1 MMLRNRVP
9 ARLAIEALR
18 AGVPNSEAIKRLGCP
33 DDRIEARFE
42 AALDDAADAPTSGFA
57 VAGGFGTGKSHLL
70 GYLREA
76 ALQHNF
82 VVSTVTVSKETPLSM
97 PGVTYA
103 AAMRN
108 ATMRGVNDDAVTR
121 ALANVERLEGAMQS
135 LELWASTPQ
144 AAMSPMFSAVL
155 HIIGRGMDAE
165 LRHGIEAFLTDG
177 RPPGPSVRRALKDK
191 HVRSLFDIG
200 PVAPAELVRQRMRFM
215 PQLFCAAGF
224 AGWVVLLDEVELI
237 GRYGPLQRA
246 LAYAELGQWIGLD
259 EASRI
264 PGIFAVCAITDDF
277 ADAVI
282 NAKQDAEKLTER
294 LRLRNVPRQAELAGL
309 AMRAIQGA
317 MKLPT
322 PDDADLRRHEAA
334 LRATYTEAYG
344 WPAPPA
350 EIAARQANR
359 TMRHHIR
366 GWITQWDMLRI
377 AGIHASVVET
387 VSITDYTED
396 ERLTET
402 PDGFDT
408 PG

>member
-1 MMLRNRVP
+1 MMLRDRVP

-18 AGVPNSEAIKRLGCP
+18 AGVPNSEAINRLGCP
-33 DDRIEARFE
+33 DDQIEARFE
-42 AALDDAADAPTSGFA
+42 TALDNAADAPVSGFA

-76 ALQHNF
+76 ALQRNF
-82 VVSTVTVSKETPLSM
+82 VVSTVTVSKETPLSI

-121 ALANVERLEGAMQS
+121 ALTNVERLEGAMQS

-155 HIIGRGMDAE
+155 HLISRGMDAE
-165 LRHGIEAFLTDG
+165 LRHAIEAFLADG
-177 RPPGPSVRRALKDK
+177 RPPLPSLRRALKDK
-191 HVRSLFDIG
+191 HVRSLFDMA

-246 LAYAELGQWIGLD
+246 LAYAELAQWLGLD
-259 EASRI
+259 EATRV
-264 PGIFAVCAITDDF
+264 PGIFAVCAITDDY

-282 NAKQDAEKLTER
+282 NAKQDADKLTER

-309 AMRAIQGA
+309 AMRAIQVA

-322 PDDADLRRHEAA
+322 PDDSDLRQHEAT
-334 LRATYTEAYG
+334 LRDAYTEAYG
-344 WPAPPA
+344 WTAPPA
-350 EIAARQANR
+350 EIGARQANR

-377 AGIHASVVET
+377 AGIRASVVET
-387 VSITDYTED
+387 VSITDYSED
-396 ERLTET
+396 DRLTET
-402 PDGFDT
+402 PDGFDAPT
-408 PG
+408 

>member
-1 MMLRNRVP
+1 MTPQGQVP

-18 AGVPNSEAIKRLGCP
+18 AGVPNSEAIRRLGCP
-33 DDRIEARFE
+33 DLDIEARFE
-42 AALDDAADAPTSGFA
+42 TALDTIADAPAPGFT

-76 ALQHNF
+76 ALLRNF
-82 VVSTVTVSKETPLSM
+82 VVSTVTVSKETPLSL

-108 ATMRGVNDDAVTR
+108 ATMYGVNDDAVTL
-121 ALANVERLEGAMQS
+121 ALTRIERTEGAVQS
-135 LELWASTPQ
+135 LELWASTPE
-144 AAMSPMFSAVL
+144 AAIAPIFSAVL
-155 HIIGRGMDAE
+155 HLFTRGADAE
-165 LRHGIEAFLTDG
+165 LRNAIESFLADG
-177 RPPGPSVRRALKDK
+177 KPPLPPLRRALKDK
-191 HVRSLFDIG
+191 RIRSLFDLA
-200 PVAPAELVRQRMRFM
+200 PVGAAELVRQRMRFM
-215 PQLFCAAGF
+215 PQLLCAAGF
-224 AGWVVLLDEVELI
+224 SGWVVLLDEVELI

-246 LAYAELGQWIGLD
+246 LAYAELAQWLGLD
-259 EASRI
+259 SATRI
-264 PGIFAVCAITDDF
+264 PCVFTVCAITDDY

-282 NAKQDAEKLTER
+282 NAKQDEEKLTER
-294 LRLRNVPRQAELAGL
+294 LRLRAMPKHAEAARL
-309 AMRAIQGA
+309 AMRAIKAA
-317 MKLPT
+317 MKLRA
-322 PDDADLRRHEAA
+322 PDDADLRRHETAI
-334 LRATYTEAYG
+334 RGCYTEAYG

-350 EIAARQANR
+350 EIGARQANR

-377 AGIHASVVET
+377 AGLRTSVIET
-387 VSITDYTED
+387 VSLTDYTED

>member
-1 MMLRNRVP
+1 MLPDRVS

-18 AGVPNSEAIKRLGCP
+18 AGVPNSEAINRLGCP
-33 DDRIEARFE
+33 SDRIEARFE
-42 AALDDAADAPTSGFA
+42 TALDNAADAPEPGLA

-76 ALQHNF
+76 ALQRNF
-82 VVSTVTVSKETPLSM
+82 VVSTITVSKETPLSV

-108 ATMRGVNDDAVTR
+108 ATMRGINDDAITR
-121 ALANVERLEGAMQS
+121 ALTNVERLEGAVQG

-144 AAMSPMFSAVL
+144 AAMSPTFGAMIHL
-155 HIIGRGMDAE
+155 IGRGMSAE
-165 LRHGIEAFLTDG
+165 LRHAIEAFLADG
-177 RPPGPSVRRALKDK
+177 RAPLPSLRRALKDK

-200 PVAPAELVRQRMRFM
+200 PVAPADLVRQRMRFI

-246 LAYAELGQWIGLD
+246 LAYAELARWLGLD
-259 EASRI
+259 EATRV
-264 PGIFAVCAITDDF
+264 PGIFAVCAITDDY

-282 NAKQDAEKLTER
+282 NAKQDADKLTER
-294 LRLRNVPRQAELAGL
+294 LRLRNVPRQADLAAL
-309 AMRAIQGA
+309 AMRAIQAA
-317 MKLPT
+317 MKLPA

-334 LRATYTEAYG
+334 VRSAYTEAYG
-344 WPAPPA
+344 WAAPAA
-350 EIAARQANR
+350 EIGARQANR

-366 GWITQWDMLRI
+366 GWVTQWDMLRI
-377 AGIHASVVET
+377 AGIRAGVVET

-402 PDGFDT
+402 PDGFDSSA
-408 PG
+408 